1 LLTHVSYCEHI
12 FPRLLLTNTLA
23 KDREPQREFNDWT
36 RKGPLPDLPGQRD
49 GGMRRGM
56 GDRAGSFRSGAPEGV
71 DSKPRDFGNWER
83 KGPLTPAEPRPQ
95 GERRESNFNRE
106 PREPRAAPQW
116 GEGAADRA
124 SGSGERP
131 PRPERVERQPTAAD
145 MDDKWR
151 SRMKPDSPAET
162 PDASTPTSPQAPAQR
177 PRLNLAK
184 RTVSEAP
191 AENNAAASSKAP
203 AENNAAASSKASP
216 FGAARP
222 IDTSA
227 REHEI
232 EEKRNLA
239 IREKKDADDKAREEK
254 RAKEA
259 ATKAEKS
266 EKEEK
271 TEGEDKDNKQYE
283 ILRRMDEGDE
293 NDKEGVDA
301 DAEGTITEDKEVKPQ
316 EITREVPAKGGDS
329 WRKSDKTEEEPQTTA
344 ETMEDDGWSTV
355 SAKTKNFNRRGGN
368 RAMAS

>member
-83 KGPLTPAEPRPQ
+83 KGPLTPSEPRPQ

-151 SRMKPDSPAET
+151 SRMKPDSPADS

-191 AENNAAASSKAP
+191 AENNAAASSKA
-203 AENNAAASSKASP
+203 SP

-222 IDTSA
+222 VDTSA
-227 REHEI
+227 KELEL
-232 EEKRNLA
+232 EEKRALA
-239 IREKKDADDKAREEK
+239 IREKKEADDKAREEK

-259 ATKAEKS
+259 ATKAEKAEKS

-271 TEGEDKDNKQYE
+271 TEGENKDNKQFE
-283 ILRRMDEGDE
+283 ILRREDEAE
-293 NDKEGVDA
+293 EADKEGIDA
-301 DAEGTITEDKEVKPQ
+301 DAEGTIVDDKEVKPQ
-316 EITREVPAKGGDS
+316 QITREVPAKGGNS
-329 WRKSDKTEEEPQTTA
+329 WRKSEKTEEEPQTTA

-355 SAKTKNFNRRGGN
+355 SAKTKNFNRRGGS